1 MKIVNKCLT
10 LDEFKKYIKGKSFE
24 PNDPNKLLIHH
35 TFRPVQSTWN
45 GSTTIQ
51 GLKKYYE
58 GKGWDSAPHIFI
70 APDGIWLFTDM
81 KYQGIHAGEGN
92 YRSIGIEVV
101 GNYDGAVWTGSIKR
115 NTLGVIL
122 ALVDELG
129 LEIMKDI
136 RFHREFSKKSCPG
149 KSITKDWLYEKLEN
163 YAEEYESVQERLPD
177 VGKTIEDNT
186 NSTIT
191 NPIELVTE
199 DTPEY
204 TQPEGSKEDLTPPT
218 TLGTTSE
225 DKPLTDAP
233 VKPQT
238 APQTVYNPEKCCYE
252 SISKIKQLINK
263 TNNMNKFVKDKR
275 VIMFFWNTLG
285 AFLSVLAIYLG
296 ELSPEYSIILV
307 PVILSITKYLNTKK
321 KLTK

>member
-1 MKIVNKCLT
+1 MKILQKCLT

-24 PNDPNKLLIHH
+24 PNQPNKLLIHH
-35 TFRPVQSTWN
+35 TWKPTQDTWN
-45 GSTTIQ
+45 GATTIE

-58 GKGWDSAPHIFI
+58 GKGWSRGPHIFI

-81 KYQGIHAGEGN
+81 KQQGIHAGEGN

-191 NPIELVTE
+191 
-199 DTPEY
+199 
-204 TQPEGSKEDLTPPT
+204 
-218 TLGTTSE
+218 
-225 DKPLTDAP
+225 AP
-233 VKPQT
+233 VEVVTGDIGVNVP
-238 APQTVYNPEKCCYE
+238 PEPL
-252 SISKIKQLINK
+252 QPAQPH
-263 TNNMNKFVKDKR
+263 R
-275 VIMFFWNTLG
+275 
-285 AFLSVLAIYLG
+285 AFRGFLHSN
-296 ELSPEYSIILV
+296 S
-307 PVILSITKYLNTKK
+307 
-321 KLTK
+321 

>member
-24 PNDPNKLLIHH
+24 PNQPNKIVLHH
-35 TFRPVQSTWN
+35 TWKPTQDTWN
-45 GSTTIQ
+45 GATTIE

-58 GKGWDSAPHIFI
+58 GKGWSRGPHIFI

-92 YRSIGIEVV
+92 FRSIGIEVV

-122 ALVDELG
+122 ALADELG

-136 RFHREFSKKSCPG
+136 RFHRFYNKAKSCPG
-149 KSITKDWLYEKLEN
+149 WAITKDWLEEKLKD
-163 YAEEYESVQERLPD
+163 YRKP
-177 VGKTIEDNT
+177 EDNT
-186 NSTIT
+186 NSTI
-191 NPIELVTE
+191 
-199 DTPEY
+199 
-204 TQPEGSKEDLTPPT
+204 S
-218 TLGTTSE
+218 
-225 DKPLTDAP
+225 AP
-233 VKPQT
+233 VEVVTGDIGVNVPPEPLQPAQPHREPHKKP
-238 APQTVYNPEKCCYE
+238 E
-252 SISKIKQLINK
+252 IINK

-321 KLTK
+321 GSILKSLQNTSML

>member
-1 MKIVNKCLT
+1 MKILQKCLT

-24 PNDPNKLLIHH
+24 PNQPNKIVLHH
-35 TFRPVQSTWN
+35 TWKPTQSTWN
-45 GSTTIQ
+45 GKTTID
-51 GLKKYYE
+51 GLDKYYR
-58 GKGWDSAPHIFI
+58 GKGWEGLGPHIFI

-191 NPIELVTE
+191 
-199 DTPEY
+199 
-204 TQPEGSKEDLTPPT
+204 
-218 TLGTTSE
+218 
-225 DKPLTDAP
+225 AP
-233 VKPQT
+233 VEVVTGDIGVNVPPEPLQPAQPHREPHKKP
-238 APQTVYNPEKCCYE
+238 E
-252 SISKIKQLINK
+252 IINK

-321 KLTK
+321 